1 MPCYFRAIR
10 NLLGSSL
17 YHFKHNEKA
26 RFEMLK
32 KLLLGTILLGTTIF
46 GGSINIAVAANVS
59 YAMDDLKKA
68 FNKVYPDTEVKVTLG
83 SSGKLTAQIRNGAPY
98 TLFMSA
104 NMNYPSLLYKSGVA
118 VTKPIVY
125 AQGGLAYLSIKE
137 YDFSKGIDLLK
148 SSKISRIAVANPKT
162 APYGKAAIEAMKNA
176 GVLEDI
182 KSKFVYAESISQ
194 AVSYTIIAAD
204 IGFVAKSSLYSPKM
218 KRFKKGLNWAEVE
231 SNLYTPIDQGIVIL
245 KNGEANSEVR
255 AFYDFILSKKA
266 EKIFNDFGYL
276 VP

>member
-1 MPCYFRAIR
+1 
-10 NLLGSSL
+10 
-17 YHFKHNEKA
+17 
-26 RFEMLK
+26 MLK

>member
-1 MPCYFRAIR
+1 M
-10 NLLGSSL
+10 
-17 YHFKHNEKA
+17 
-26 RFEMLK
+26 MLK
-32 KLLLGTILLGTTIF
+32 KLLVGTLFLGTALF

-59 YAMDDLKKA
+59 YAMDDLKRE
-68 FNKVYPDTEVKVTLG
+68 FNRLYPDTEVKVTLG

-104 NMNYPSLLYKSGVA
+104 NMKYPSVLYKKEIA
-118 VTKPIVY
+118 VTKPVVY

-148 SSKISRIAVANPKT
+148 SAKISRIAVANPKT

-176 GVLEDI
+176 EVLDEL
-182 KSKFVYAESISQ
+182 KKKFVYAESISQ

-218 KRFKKGLNWAEVE
+218 KRFKKGLNWAEVDP
-231 SNLYTPIDQGIVIL
+231 NLYSPIDQGIVIL
-245 KNGEANSEVR
+245 KNGEANAEVR